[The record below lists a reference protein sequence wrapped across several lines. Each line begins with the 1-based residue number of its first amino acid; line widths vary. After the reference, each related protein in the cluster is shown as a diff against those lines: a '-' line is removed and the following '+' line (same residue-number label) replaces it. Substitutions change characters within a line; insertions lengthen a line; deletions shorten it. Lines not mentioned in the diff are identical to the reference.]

1 MQIYSRAHL
10 RTVAHAL
17 PVRIVSFA
25 ICALCCA
32 AWVSQSVVNELRRI
46 VADSEITREDDNNW
60 PVADVNG
67 RQELEVIVNGEH
79 ISFVT
84 TKIGSL
90 LDVQESKDPEGLRV
104 FYYLVQDI
112 KCLVFSLIGLH
123 FRVKPI

>member
-10 RTVAHAL
+10 RIVAHAL
-17 PVRIVSFA
+17 PVRIVSSA